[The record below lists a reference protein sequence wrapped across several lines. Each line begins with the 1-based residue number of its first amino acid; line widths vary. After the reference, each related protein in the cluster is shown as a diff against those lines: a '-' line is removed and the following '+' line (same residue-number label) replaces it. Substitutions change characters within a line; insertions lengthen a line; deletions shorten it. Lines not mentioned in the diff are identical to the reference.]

1 MALLLI
7 QRTLGREHPDALTS
21 FASTYGSLGQLK
33 EAAKLHEGVLEA
45 SQRILG
51 MGHPNILMSMNN
63 LASNLGQLKEAAKLH
78 DNILEVRQRTLRME
92 HPDALSSIN
101 NLAETYQSLGQMKEA
116 AEPGGNADNIG
127 NGVSKYID

>member
-33 EAAKLHEGVLEA
+33 EAAKLHE
-45 SQRILG
+45 
-51 MGHPNILMSMNN
+51 
-63 LASNLGQLKEAAKLH
+63 K
-78 DNILEVRQRTLRME
+78 ILEVRQRTLRME
-92 HPDALSSIN
+92 HPDALSSMN